1 MYLYQDRIPRYLAT
15 RIVRHSWSSDVVQ
28 LPLDGRSLVVLTAGH
43 LSHPIL
49 NININLKQKYLIS
62 LISSNSQS
70 NDDMRGEGH
79 HMKCIIHTKLRAV
92 RLQTWPRAFNF
103 IVGFV
108 FQIFLFQIF
117 GFQIC
122 RFTFKYWVCPTCL
135 SLANFHQAFPPNR
148 IITKRTDCRELG
160 SENENISVKKCRAS
174 GSGIFHN

>member
-1 MYLYQDRIPRYLAT
+1 MVIRRRPAPPWRALARRADRRAFISSYVKYLWLIWNKNEYL
-15 RIVRHSWSSDVVQ
+15 IH
-28 LPLDGRSLVVLTAGH
+28 
-43 LSHPIL
+43 
-49 NININLKQKYLIS
+49 YLIS
-62 LISSNSQS
+62 LISSTSQS
-70 NDDMRGEGH
+70 IDDMRGEGQYL
-79 HMKCIIHTKLRAV
+79 KCIIQTKLRAV

-160 SENENISVKKCRAS
+160 SENENISVKKCQAS
-174 GSGIFHN
+174 GSGIFHNRPLN